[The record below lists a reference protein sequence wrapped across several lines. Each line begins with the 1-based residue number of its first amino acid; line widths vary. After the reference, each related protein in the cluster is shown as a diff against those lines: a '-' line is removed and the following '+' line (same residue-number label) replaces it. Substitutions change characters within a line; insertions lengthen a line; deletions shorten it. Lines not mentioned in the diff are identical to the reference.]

1 MEGGVVGK
9 HAPANASTLI
19 MIKAAIINLWTPAN
33 HLLAD
38 ASFDLSNAAKHLF
51 LDAKLSL
58 ARHTLAD
65 LCRIDAD
72 ARRTAHQT
80 IWNLR

>member
-1 MEGGVVGK
+1 MSV
-9 HAPANASTLI
+9 
-19 MIKAAIINLWTPAN
+19 LWTPAN

-65 LCRIDAD
+65 LCRIDAGEQ
-72 ARRTAHQT
+72 HIKQ

>member
-1 MEGGVVGK
+1 
-9 HAPANASTLI
+9 
-19 MIKAAIINLWTPAN
+19 MIGERACDCFHQERAHVRFV

-80 IWNLR
+80 NLEPSMKT